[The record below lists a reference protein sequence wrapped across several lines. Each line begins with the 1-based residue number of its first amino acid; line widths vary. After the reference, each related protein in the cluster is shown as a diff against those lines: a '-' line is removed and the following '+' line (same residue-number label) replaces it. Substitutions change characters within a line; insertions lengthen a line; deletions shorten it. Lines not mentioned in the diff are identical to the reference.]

1 MHKKGIIMC
10 FRKICLV
17 LLFFSSV
24 LYSSESIRGR
34 FPIPRS
40 LKKVDSWG
48 RYSGGFRTKP
58 EYLREIT
65 KEHRGKISEGNF
77 AFYTRLAH
85 IYANENQENKNEV
98 KKLFLQCAQAIM
110 NKNLTSGGMT
120 YIVNDT
126 RIETTTLYMSSIL
139 KSANL
144 YDGFVKKWLMFGKFL
159 DVKNPILNMD
169 WLNKRVPVCWSFVA
183 NMNDS
188 RIRTELLEKLQVA
201 TSKVIERVY
210 TPDGGAIHH
219 FCDHISY
226 SSDLTFK
233 ISTLARNIHNTDYK
247 LSKFAIRN
255 MKAFA
260 KARALASVDLYSP
273 GNLSARATLEG
284 VHFKQLPN
292 ILLDLYNMGSSKG
305 SYDYEMLQLFL
316 NIEGRHNSWK
326 GQYFNQGFKKTDL
339 VDHFSLNV
347 SSAAIHRRNDWVV
360 SIDGNRNPFKG
371 IEMYVNP
378 GEARTFMRN
387 SCFGSMQI
395 LNRNFA
401 DQFKK
406 FSYDGW
412 DYNHFPGVTSQY
424 KPFTDLMVL
433 RNVEQIKNESSFA
446 QGVSLD
452 KNGMLSMII
461 NDEGEVCRK
470 SFFCFDNRITVL
482 TTGIKVGTGSS
493 VSTTLFQN
501 KLTDKELPLQIN
513 GRLISDFPL
522 VNNTSLSDRVILKD
536 HFNNSYFVHSSSNS
550 ILSVKR
556 SSQVN
561 FNSKELKRNAPQ
573 RAKILK
579 EKNKLT
585 RDEARELLTYC
596 EPQSGNYSTAYV
608 KHEINDSKL
617 LYTVYVDSDVERNIS
632 YKVLSDTNYAHILYD
647 TPSKVTCYSIF
658 NPAYISHSNLIKS
671 SNSPVT
677 LMAKESE
684 NGYLINLN
692 KTNSEHDRYTQ
703 GLRETIPDEQSLI
716 LYINGEF
723 SLVGEF
729 PRVQSTTIK
738 GTTKVTIL
746 HNGSAS
752 TYFELKKLQDA
763 NTAPVISDLTSTS
776 ATIGLS
782 PNVTSLSVSATD
794 AEGDEL
800 SYNWSVSGPGS
811 YTIGNGK
818 STVEA
823 SFKSVGTY
831 TITVQVSDGKL
842 TSSKSTEIKVVN
854 TAPVISNLSATSSS
868 IGVSPDS
875 TSLSVTATDAEGD
888 ELSYNWSVSGPGSYT
903 IENSKSTV
911 EASFKSAGTYKA
923 TVVVSDGNLTS
934 SKSIEIDVVDSTN
947 DPIFTDKGTLEI
959 TQENSGSWKTVELTK
974 EYVDPVII
982 MSPLTYNGGNPA
994 VVRVNNVTNKS
1005 FDFQVE
1011 EWDYLDGYH
1020 TKENVQYIVLE
1031 AGEYELSGGRKL
1043 IAGNVNVRD
1052 DFSLKYFNEEL
1063 KDDVPVV
1070 LTQIISENDS
1080 STAVVRLQNVSYKSF
1095 EVKLQSQESFKK
1107 SHSEE
1112 KVSFLAI
1119 DSGAYDEMGIKAVG
1133 KITDKVRH
1141 SWYKFEYQQEFTDVP
1156 NFFASIQTTKG
1167 EDPVALRVKD
1177 ATAISIN
1184 VKLEEE
1190 QSKDKEIRHTK
1201 EDIGYIL
1208 FNLK

>member
-1 MHKKGIIMC
+1 MKKIHILALILLAHLCLYNVFAEDRVIEIDTGDHKAVKLTYGKGQIHPSVIRIPDWVPIEKRINPKAKYYMYVGVHAEKTVIESAYIKCFWAESPLGTWKETTELKNVLQARQIGDYKGYKDWEMSSPDVHIDHENKRFIMY
-10 FRKICLV
+10 FHGTFKWFDKSIKTGHI
-17 LLFFSSV
+17 SSKATSPDGLDWGDPDMV
-24 LYSSESIRGR
+24 DPETG
-34 FPIPRS
+34 
-40 LKKVDSWG
+40 LKKI
-48 RYSGGFRTKP
+48 K
-58 EYLREIT
+58 
-65 KEHRGKISEGNF
+65 
-77 AFYTRLAH
+77 
-85 IYANENQENKNEV
+85 
-98 KKLFLQCAQAIM
+98 
-110 NKNLTSGGMT
+110 
-120 YIVNDT
+120 
-126 RIETTTLYMSSIL
+126 
-139 KSANL
+139 
-144 YDGFVKKWLMFGKFL
+144 
-159 DVKNPILNMD
+159 
-169 WLNKRVPVCWSFVA
+169 
-183 NMNDS
+183 
-188 RIRTELLEKLQVA
+188 
-201 TSKVIERVY
+201 
-210 TPDGGAIHH
+210 
-219 FCDHISY
+219 
-226 SSDLTFK
+226 
-233 ISTLARNIHNTDYK
+233 
-247 LSKFAIRN
+247 
-255 MKAFA
+255 
-260 KARALASVDLYSP
+260 
-273 GNLSARATLEG
+273 
-284 VHFKQLPN
+284 
-292 ILLDLYNMGSSKG
+292 
-305 SYDYEMLQLFL
+305 
-316 NIEGRHNSWK
+316 
-326 GQYFNQGFKKTDL
+326 
-339 VDHFSLNV
+339 
-347 SSAAIHRRNDWVV
+347 
-360 SIDGNRNPFKG
+360 
-371 IEMYVNP
+371 EMYVGGPYYRAFEHN
-378 GEARTFMRN
+378 
-387 SCFGSMQI
+387 
-395 LNRNFA
+395 
-401 DQFKK
+401 
-406 FSYDGW
+406 
-412 DYNHFPGVTSQY
+412 GVQY
-424 KPFTDLMVL
+424 G
-433 RNVEQIKNESSFA
+433 IA
-446 QGVSLD
+446 QGISS
-452 KNGMLSMII
+452 KT
-461 NDEGEVCRK
+461 
-470 SFFCFDNRITVL
+470 NR
-482 TTGIKVGTGSS
+482 
-493 VSTTLFQN
+493 Q
-501 KLTDKELPLQIN
+501 
-513 GRLISDFPL
+513 
-522 VNNTSLSDRVILKD
+522 TSLYRK
-536 HFNNSYFVHSSSNS
+536 
-550 ILSVKR
+550 
-556 SSQVN
+556 
-561 FNSKELKRNAPQ
+561 
-573 RAKILK
+573 
-579 EKNKLT
+579 
-585 RDEARELLTYC
+585 
-596 EPQSGNYSTAYV
+596 
-608 KHEINDSKL
+608 
-617 LYTVYVDSDVERNIS
+617 
-632 YKVLSDTNYAHILYD
+632 
-647 TPSKVTCYSIF
+647 
-658 NPAYISHSNLIKS
+658 
-671 SNSPVT
+671 SPVT
-677 LMAKESE
+677 
-684 NGYLINLN
+684 
-692 KTNSEHDRYTQ
+692 
-703 GLRETIPDEQSLI
+703 PDEQKQVVDGSVKEEHIFERKHFDRTNWRNFGVVVRGDYAIIFHNRIWDFPERIKAVVYHMKSELLSEWEL
-716 LYINGEF
+716 LYSDSPIEVYRPTEDWEYIHHLPKLNYRLKPTYSKPGKPSGAQLQCRSPFVFEDIDDNGKLRTYLYYAWQGEWGIGGIEIN
-723 SLVGEF
+723 
-729 PRVQSTTIK
+729 IK
-738 GTTKVTIL
+738 QT
-746 HNGSAS
+746 AA
-752 TYFELKKLQDA
+752 DA

-831 TITVQVSDGKL
+831 TITVQVSDGNL